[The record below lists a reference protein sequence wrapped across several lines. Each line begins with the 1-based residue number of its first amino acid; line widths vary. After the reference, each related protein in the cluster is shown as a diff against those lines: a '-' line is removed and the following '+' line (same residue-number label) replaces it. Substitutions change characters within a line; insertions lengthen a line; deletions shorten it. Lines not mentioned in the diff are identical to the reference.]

1 MDLNKLTLESLLLQ
15 LLQEE
20 LIDKDQQA
28 EARLKASRY
37 AGAHPITQVGELSLI
52 ATNKPSLKL
61 TSEYLTEWYA
71 NKVQIAYLRLDPLKI
86 DVDAVAS
93 VMSLKFAERHNI
105 LAVKIDNKKLII
117 ATSRPD
123 QQDWVKDLSHVTK
136 KVIQLVISEPAA
148 IKRFTKEFYTLSLSV
163 KHASKTEFGGKSSV
177 GNLEQLVEL
186 GKMGEADANDKH
198 IVRVVDWILTYA
210 FEQRAS
216 DIHIEPRR
224 DKGFI
229 RFRIDGVL
237 HNVHDL
243 PIDITKAVISRLKI
257 LGRMDVAE
265 KRRPL
270 DGRIKTKDLQG
281 EEIELRLST
290 MPTAFGEKFVGRI
303 FDPTVLLRDFNELG
317 MNAQDKAQWHS
328 LIKQPTGIVLVTGPT
343 GSGKTTTLYTSLKL
357 MATSEVNVCT
367 LEDPIEMV
375 EPSFN
380 QMQVNHDIGL
390 DFASGIRSLLRQDPD
405 IIMVGEIRDAE
416 TAEMAVQAALT
427 GHLVISTLH
436 TNDAPL
442 AITRMLEIGVPGYL
456 INATLLGVMAQR
468 LVRVLCANCK
478 VETNI
483 SEHDWAN
490 FIKPFDLP
498 YPQVT
503 YKAKGCDEC
512 RNSGFKGRAGLY
524 EMLMVD
530 KTTRALIRDEAD
542 ATQIRQAGI
551 DEGMRVLRISGALK
565 VAEGVTTIEEVLRV
579 APQNDDR

>member
-1 MDLNKLTLESLLLQ
+1 MDLKKLTLESLLLQ
-15 LLQEE
+15 LLQEGF
-20 LIDKDQQA
+20 IDKNQQA
-28 EARLKASRY
+28 EVRLKSSRNV
-37 AGAHPITQVGELSLI
+37 GAHPITQVGELKLN
-52 ATNKPSLKL
+52 AHDKPSLKL

-71 NKVQIAYLRLDPLKI
+71 QKVEMPYYRLDPLKI
-86 DVDAVAS
+86 DVDKVSAA
-93 VMSLKFAERHNI
+93 MSLNFAQRHNI
-105 LAVKIDNKKLII
+105 LAIDVDAKNIII
-117 ATSRPD
+117 ATARPD
-123 QQDWVKDLSHVTK
+123 QQAWVKDLTHLTTK
-136 KVIQLVISEPAA
+136 SVELVISEPAA
-148 IKRFTKEFYTLSLSV
+148 IKRFTEEFYSLSLSV
-163 KHASKTEFGGKSSV
+163 KNASKTEFGSKSSV
-177 GNLEQLVEL
+177 SNLEQLVEL
-186 GKMGEADANDKH
+186 GKMGEVDANDQH
-198 IVRVVDWILTYA
+198 IIRVVDWILTYA

-224 DKGFI
+224 EQGHI

-270 DGRIKTKDLQG
+270 DGRIKTKNIKG

-303 FDPTVLLRDFNELG
+303 FDPAVLLRDFNELG
-317 MNAQDKAQWHS
+317 MDSDTRKQWHS
-328 LIKQPTGIVLVTGPT
+328 LINQPTGIVLVTGPT
-343 GSGKTTTLYTSLKL
+343 GSGKTTTLYTSLKK

-442 AITRMLEIGVPGYL
+442 AITRLLEIGVPGYL

-468 LVRVLCANCK
+468 LVRVLCSDCK
-478 VETNI
+478 Q
-483 SEHDWAN
+483 EHRIDEQDWHS
-490 FIKPFDLP
+490 FVKPFDIP
-498 YPQVT
+498 YPEVT
-503 YKAKGCDEC
+503 YGAKGCDEC
-512 RNSGFKGRAGLY
+512 RNSGFRGRAGLY
-524 EMLMVD
+524 EMLMID
-530 KTTRALIRDEAD
+530 KNIRALIRTEAD
-542 ATQIRQAGI
+542 ATQIRQAGL
-551 DEGMRVLRISGALK
+551 EQGMDVLRISGAIK
-565 VAEGVTTIEEVLRV
+565 VAEGITTIEEVLRV
-579 APQNDDR
+579 APQSED